1 MLAAR
6 SDRRC
11 VTSGFGQRA
20 QEDSIGRTAAAE
32 DIQGHGSSTGDRSEL
47 VGSPSGCDGIKMI
60 LLDVNILVS
69 AHRSDADQHREIK
82 SWLEAALSDPAGVAV
97 SELALSG
104 CLRVITHPKI
114 FKKPTPLAQALD
126 FLEDFRSREEV
137 HLLGPGAG
145 HWIIFGELCRRS
157 DARGNLVPDAFHAAL
172 AIELGCEWLTLDR
185 GFARFPGLKWRH
197 PLD

>member
-1 MLAAR
+1 
-6 SDRRC
+6 
-11 VTSGFGQRA
+11 
-20 QEDSIGRTAAAE
+20 
-32 DIQGHGSSTGDRSEL
+32 
-47 VGSPSGCDGIKMI
+47 MI

-69 AHRSDADQHREIK
+69 AHRADSDQHREIK

-97 SELALSG
+97 SELVLSG

-145 HWIIFGELCRRS
+145 HWKIFADLCRRS

>member
-1 MLAAR
+1 
-6 SDRRC
+6 
-11 VTSGFGQRA
+11 
-20 QEDSIGRTAAAE
+20 
-32 DIQGHGSSTGDRSEL
+32 
-47 VGSPSGCDGIKMI
+47 MI
-60 LLDVNILVS
+60 LLDVNILVT
-69 AHRSDADQHREIK
+69 AHREDAEHHRDIK
-82 SWLEAALSDPAGVAV
+82 SWLESALRGPAGLAV

-114 FKKPTPLAQALD
+114 FKKPTPLAHALAFVD
-126 FLEDFRSREEV
+126 DIRSREEV
-137 HLLGPGAG
+137 HLLRPGTG
-145 HWIIFGELCRRS
+145 HWKIFLDLCRRG

>member
-1 MLAAR
+1 
-6 SDRRC
+6 
-11 VTSGFGQRA
+11 
-20 QEDSIGRTAAAE
+20 
-32 DIQGHGSSTGDRSEL
+32 
-47 VGSPSGCDGIKMI
+47 MI

-69 AHRSDADQHREIK
+69 AHRTDADQHREIK
-82 SWLEAALSDPAGVAV
+82 SWLEAALSDPAGLAV

-137 HLLGPGAG
+137 HLLAPGAG
-145 HWIIFGELCRRS
+145 HWKIFVDLCRRS
-157 DARGNLVPDAFHAAL
+157 DARGNLVPGAFHAAL
-172 AIELGCEWLTLDR
+172 ALELGCEWLTLDR
-185 GFARFPGLKWRH
+185 GFARLTGLKWRH

>member
-1 MLAAR
+1 
-6 SDRRC
+6 
-11 VTSGFGQRA
+11 
-20 QEDSIGRTAAAE
+20 
-32 DIQGHGSSTGDRSEL
+32 
-47 VGSPSGCDGIKMI
+47 MI

-69 AHRSDADQHREIK
+69 AHRADADQHREIK
-82 SWLEAALSDPAGVAV
+82 SWLETALSNPAGVAV

-114 FKKPTPLAQALD
+114 FKKPTPLAEALD

-145 HWIIFGELCRRS
+145 HWKIFIDLCRRS

-185 GFARFPGLKWRH
+185 GFARFSGLKWRH